1 MDVDNR
7 RCNWCRRLCR
17 YFGEDRQTHLCT
29 RCQLWYRRNRCC
41 QIKDALCSKSGNR
54 PAFVCGPVW
63 ALVLDMG
70 CGSIQELDNYV
81 QGRIWQRILCGPAPD
96 DEWSSD
102 SECESLLEN
111 IMRVSQS
118 PVPPGCSKLWKFWML
133 EIWGRS
139 QNLVPQYN
147 DSFRYTRILYIVIAF
162 LGPFS
167 ESWVAHGS
175 SWNRG
180 WRFI

>member
-1 MDVDNR
+1 MAQRSRWPMGVDNR

-41 QIKDALCSKSGNR
+41 QIKDALCSSSSNR
-54 PAFVCGPVW
+54 PAVLRGPAW
-63 ALVLDMG
+63 ARVLDMG

-96 DEWSSD
+96 DESSSD
-102 SECESLLEN
+102 SEPESLLGN

-118 PVPPGCSKLWKFWML
+118 PVPRGCSKLWKFWML
-133 EIWGRS
+133 EI
-139 QNLVPQYN
+139 
-147 DSFRYTRILYIVIAF
+147 
-162 LGPFS
+162 
-167 ESWVAHGS
+167 
-175 SWNRG
+175 
-180 WRFI
+180 